1 MKKIVFRKLA
11 TDCFKF
17 FLLTSFT
24 ISTIIWVLQAVNFL
38 DFIVEDG
45 HGFLVYFNYTVLSFP
60 KILSRTYPFA
70 IFLSITYILLKYEN
84 NNELIIFWNF
94 GINKIKFINFFIK
107 FSFVFVLINL
117 VLNSIILPTSQDK
130 ARSFIRTSD
139 LDFFESILKPKKFID
154 IIQGLTIYFDTK
166 DKNGELK
173 KLFLKNNSGINSF
186 QVTYAQTGRIEL
198 RDNRKVL
205 VLYNGKSIKSNDGQ
219 ISVLNFEKTD
229 YNIAALNSK
238 TTTTQK
244 TQENSTKE
252 LLECFFILQEIKTK
266 EKNINNSYEFN
277 NCRISNLENIYES
290 LYGRIVKPF
299 YNTLLIMIALL
310 IILKSKD
317 DHTFTSY
324 KLKIYIFGFL
334 FIIFLEMSSKFIG
347 INLLY
352 NFFIS
357 ILPIFLF
364 SFLYVYFITKLKFKN

>member
-1 MKKIVFRKLA
+1 M
-11 TDCFKF
+11 
-17 FLLTSFT
+17 
-24 ISTIIWVLQAVNFL
+24 
-38 DFIVEDG
+38 
-45 HGFLVYFNYTVLSFP
+45 
-60 KILSRTYPFA
+60 
-70 IFLSITYILLKYEN
+70 
-84 NNELIIFWNF
+84 
-94 GINKIKFINFFIK
+94 
-107 FSFVFVLINL
+107 LINL